1 MLVRRLRTH
10 IRRFRTDIRKLLTE
24 HTKMK
29 NLQRGYKRQIIWQK
43 SRKPFTLHF
52 LSVSCLVSVF
62 YIGEGLSQPFTTLH
76 CPSPHWSPAFV
87 GCRNWLSYDSLL
99 LLLALN
105 FYQKNGLE
113 EWNRWR
119 VVKGGEGLEQPF
131 TLTTYWIPTTYVVK
145 VKGEGF
151 VEIFSWIYKIWDRN
165 VAVLSHTQISNNL
178 HKMIQTVKKLLKSL
192 AVSFL
197 FLTFAPTFASCPTRL
212 GFSANRAW
220 LRICL
225 YCKVPRPF
233 ICRFTFI
240 N

>member
-10 IRRFRTDIRKLLTE
+10 IRRFRMHIRKLLTE
-24 HTKMK
+24 NMKME

-52 LSVSCLVSVF
+52 LGVSCLVSVF
-62 YIGEGLSQPFTTLH
+62 YMGEGLSQPFTTLH

-105 FYQKNGLE
+105 FDQKNWLE

-119 VVKGGEGLEQPF
+119 VVKGGEGLGQPF
-131 TLTTYWIPTTYVVK
+131 TPSTCWIPMTYVAK

-151 VEIFSWIYKIWDRN
+151 FEIFSWIYKIWDRT
-165 VAVLSHTQISNNL
+165 VAVLSQLI
-178 HKMIQTVKKLLKSL
+178 
-192 AVSFL
+192 
-197 FLTFAPTFASCPTRL
+197 
-212 GFSANRAW
+212 
-220 LRICL
+220 
-225 YCKVPRPF
+225 
-233 ICRFTFI
+233 
-240 N
+240 